1 MSEAAGNRTRAR
13 LSGTERAAILLMSLG
28 EDEAAQVLRHLGPRE
43 VQLLGVAMTNL
54 NNVSR
59 DQANQVL
66 EEFVAQ
72 VAEHTSLGVG
82 NTDYIRK
89 MLVKA
94 LGEEKADGIIDRITM
109 GGDNRGLEQLKWL
122 DPRTIAEMI
131 RLEHPQIIAIV
142 LAYLDSD
149 QAALVLGELPE
160 RVRRDVV
167 MRIATLEGIQP
178 AALQELDQIMERQ
191 FSGKQRIKSST
202 IGGPQAAANILNLLD
217 SSVENPIVEQIE
229 AVDAD
234 LGERIQDLMFV
245 FDDLADAD
253 DRGMQMLLRE
263 VTSDVLVLALK
274 GADEKVKDKVLKN
287 MSKRA
292 AEMLADDME
301 AKGPV
306 RLSEVE
312 AAQKEILSIAKRLSD
327 EGTMALGGGG
337 EAYV

>member
-1 MSEAAGNRTRAR
+1 MSESTGIAKSR
-13 LSGTERAAILLMSLG
+13 LSGTERAAVFLMSLG
-28 EDEAAQVLRHLGPRE
+28 ENEAAQILKHLGPRE
-43 VQLLGVAMTNL
+43 VQLLGVAMSNL
-54 NNVSR
+54 RNVSR
-59 DQANQVL
+59 EQANQVL
-66 EEFVAQ
+66 EDFVTQ

-82 NTDYIRK
+82 NTDYIRSV
-89 MLVKA
+89 LVKA
-94 LGEEKADGIIDRITM
+94 LGEEKADGIIDRILM

-142 LAYLDSD
+142 MAYLDAD
-149 QAALVLGELPE
+149 QAAQVLSELPE
-160 RVRRDVV
+160 RLRHDVV
-167 MRIATLEGIQP
+167 MRIATVEGIQP
-178 AALQELDQIMERQ
+178 AALQELDEIMERQ

-217 SSVENPIVEQIE
+217 SAMENPIMEQIQE
-229 AVDAD
+229 ADAD
-234 LGERIQDLMFV
+234 LSERIQDLMFV

-263 VTSDVLVLALK
+263 VSSDLLVLALK
-274 GADEKVKDKVLKN
+274 GADDKVKDKVLKN

-292 AEMLADDME
+292 AEMLVDDLD

-312 AAQKEILSIAKRLSD
+312 TAQKEILVIAKRLSD
-327 EGTMALGGGG
+327 EGSMALGGAG